1 MDKKLKK
8 LIILFI
14 LYITISFKAQA
25 EVLVVRDVVKNP
37 AINDVIKNIVFS
49 IEEFSSDN
57 LHIYTSED
65 FSDYNFYE
73 NTIAIGEKSISI
85 IKKLDKDFSKNIYVG
100 TMNPSDKAYSFAFTP
115 SPKDV
120 VSKIKTFFPSKNQI
134 YIVSNQRHKWLDEH
148 YKEYCNK
155 NNIKVNFY
163 YANSLRAS
171 IEHYR
176 NILTK
181 LNNKNSILL
190 ITENS
195 LVDEDA
201 ILPYILNK
209 SWDDDIAIVSTKVS
223 HVKYG
228 ILMSFVPD
236 IKNFG
241 KQVNEC
247 LINGCNSIDNI
258 DGFNTTKPLVNKR
271 MYKHLEL
278 DFNDEVILLE

>member
-1 MDKKLKK
+1 MKKLKK
-8 LIILFI
+8 LIYFI
-14 LYITISFKAQA
+14 IFYITLLAEAQA
-25 EVLVVRDVVKNP
+25 DVAVVRDVVKNP
-37 AINDVIKNIVFS
+37 AINDVIKNIIFS

-57 LHIYTSED
+57 LHIYTSDD
-65 FSDYNFYE
+65 FSDSNFYE
-73 NTIAIGEKSISI
+73 NTIAIGEKSIS
-85 IKKLDKDFSKNIYVG
+85 KMKNQDKDLSRNIYIG
-100 TMNPSDKAYSFAFTP
+100 TMNPSNKAYSFAFTP

-120 VSKIKTFFPSKNQI
+120 VSKIKNFFPLKNQI
-134 YIVSNQRHKWLDEH
+134 YIVSNQRYKWLDEH

-181 LNNKNSILL
+181 LNDENSILL
-190 ITENS
+190 LTENS

-209 SWDDDIAIVSTKVS
+209 SWDDDIAVVSTKAS

-228 ILMSFVPD
+228 ILMSLVPD

-247 LINGCNSIDNI
+247 LINKCNSIDNI
-258 DGFNTTKPLVNKR
+258 DGFNITKPLVNKR

-278 DFNDEVILLE
+278 DFNDEVIFLE

>member
-1 MDKKLKK
+1 MKKLKK
-8 LIILFI
+8 LIYFI
-14 LYITISFKAQA
+14 IFYITLLTEVQA
-25 EVLVVRDVVKNP
+25 DVAVVRDVVKNP
-37 AINDVIKNIVFS
+37 AINDVIKNIIFS
-49 IEEFSSDN
+49 IEKFSSDN
-57 LHIYTSED
+57 LHIYTNDD
-65 FSDYNFYE
+65 FSDFNFYE
-73 NTIAIGEKSISI
+73 NTIAIGEKSIS
-85 IKKLDKDFSKNIYVG
+85 KVKNQDKDFSGNIYVG
-100 TMNPSDKAYSFAFTP
+100 TMNPSSEAYSFAFTP

-120 VSKIKTFFPSKNQI
+120 VSKIKNFFPSKNQI

-181 LNNKNSILL
+181 LNNQNSILL
-190 ITENS
+190 LTENS

-209 SWDDDIAIVSTKVS
+209 SWDDDIAVVSTKAS

-228 ILMSFVPD
+228 ILMSLVPD

-247 LINGCNSIDNI
+247 LTNGCDSIDNI
-258 DGFNTTKPLVNKR
+258 DGFNITKPLVNKR

-278 DFNDEVILLE
+278 DFNDEVIFLE